1 MRCGAVP
8 PTIVEEDTSSDVA
21 VPERSKVSLR
31 CRAEGYPPPTVTW
44 RREEG
49 KDINI
54 ATYASRSGSS
64 GAKNKQK
71 NTLKSSI
78 YVRMRQ
84 LSLRSGSQPAS
95 RDSLGAQRCT
105 WSAGWRPP
113 AAPDVLGAGGRRP
126 HPAEKHLQVLG
137 DRHLHSSYRTNMTL
151 RIAHVDES
159 DFGPYKCVA
168 KNTLGEKEGYVRLYG
183 EDNRPARK
191 DFLWFEITITQALRH
206 DIPSRGEK
214 HDTK

>member
-64 GAKNKQK
+64 GVTRVEGEYLNLTQVKREDMGAYLCIAANGIPPSVSKRILLQVNFKPK
-71 NTLKSSI
+71 IRVPN
-78 YVRMRQ
+78 Q
-84 LSLRSGSQPAS
+84 LVGIA
-95 RDSLGAQRCT
+95 LGRPRCT

-113 AAPDVLGAGGRRP
+113 RGPLTSWVRGADGLILLRNTSKFSVT
-126 HPAEKHLQVLG
+126 E
-137 DRHLHSSYRTNMTL
+137 HLHSSYRTNMTL

-183 EDNRPARK
+183 GC
-191 DFLWFEITITQALRH
+191 LYI
-206 DIPSRGEK
+206 
-214 HDTK
+214 